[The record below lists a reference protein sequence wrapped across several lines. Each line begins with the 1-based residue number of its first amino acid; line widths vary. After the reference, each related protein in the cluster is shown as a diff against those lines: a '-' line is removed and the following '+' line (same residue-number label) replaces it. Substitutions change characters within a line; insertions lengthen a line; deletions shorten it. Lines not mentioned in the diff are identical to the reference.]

1 MKLNNIL
8 RYSEIFYK
16 KALWSYFLVKS
27 GAVNPLLKFAQ
38 DPQAQKI
45 ISDLNSAA
53 NLYIRKNSDLWE
65 ELSVIKNMFDYIAK
79 KNEQNPNYGG
89 YTYLNNLIRATYSN
103 YEDEFEDEDE
113 DEDEGQ
119 PLSAGAQL
127 SKSINELQSY
137 LRSKA
142 NSLGKN
148 LKSPE
153 SPQTEAEL
161 RGQKAVIDNKVKE
174 DSETVEE
181 EEAERLEEQAQ
192 ERIMSGEQQVLG
204 GKKLYD
210 LYTNQLEKYKNIKD
224 LHREDPIFVSKI
236 DKLIAL
242 TETLK
247 GLANSNSALVDSL
260 TDLDKTI
267 KERKEKL
274 KLLSP
279 DSAIYAAENNS
290 LKTNIKEKEENEEKL
305 KSINDQLAAKRAAK
319 KGLWNTDIKP
329 VLRTDEIENF
339 DQQLKD
345 SNLGKLRE
353 KILKE
358 KKKLNL
364 SLNSRDLNREA
375 VNDKRKEL
383 INKLVEFEKRKDK
396 DYNSD
401 INYPLV
407 QAAIKPLEEEIEEL
421 SRAVVS
427 ITEIGRQQAAEHA
440 QIRAGEKGLF
450 KAIVLRLKQNTA
462 NIKMGVKKEFFDA
475 IKADVQSQ
483 VRRDP
488 DCETQLKLI
497 EKVMEKIIP
506 LRQKIKN
513 KSISVSER
521 LELKELEDKQLEPLE
536 DRLRKIIE
544 LKFQDVLASF
554 FAKAQIPGYYES
566 ELSKFAKHLK
576 NKEDM
581 AENILQGVL
590 PESPETKQV
599 FKAEI
604 ESDLV
609 KATDLLN
616 RVPRLSSGAPR
627 STGPLL
633 ENLISLLT
641 QVKERL

>member
-407 QAAIKPLEEEIEEL
+407 QAAVKPLEEEIEEL

-440 QIRAGEKGLF
+440 KIRAGEKGDF
-450 KAIVLRLKQNTA
+450 AAIVLKLKQNIPST
-462 NIKMGVKKEFFDA
+462 KMGIKKEFFEIKHHDPKTKEMIRTA
-475 IKADVQSQ
+475 IRNNS
-483 VRRDP
+483 
-488 DCETQLKLI
+488 DCNNII
-497 EKVMEKIIP
+497 EAMKITTDQEKIKELQKKLRNLMELHFTHILEQYYFIP
-506 LRQKIKN
+506 
-513 KSISVSER
+513 SEVPTFYET
-521 LELKELEDKQLEPLE
+521 ELKSFVNNLQDKEE
-536 DRLRKIIE
+536 VIE
-544 LKFQDVLASF
+544 S
-554 FAKAQIPGYYES
+554 
-566 ELSKFAKHLK
+566 
-576 NKEDM
+576 
-581 AENILQGVL
+581 ILQGLYQGGSDISVDEIIGYRARAEDL
-590 PESPETKQV
+590 
-599 FKAEI
+599 KAKVPFIPGKKEKRGTVKLLA
-604 ESDLV
+604 DLI
-609 KATDLLN
+609 
-616 RVPRLSSGAPR
+616 
-627 STGPLL
+627 PLL
-633 ENLISLLT
+633 DKAINNIG
-641 QVKERL
+641 K